1 MASVKKVAALAA
13 AGVIAL
19 LVAAGVSAAPPG
31 LGAAVFSVYSAI
43 TGIFLGLVCIVGE
56 CVRGPVDRA
65 VDITSPARFAEVFG
79 GRDFGSG
86 GPIIGKLW
94 QAMLGKPFGALKIV
108 RAAAAAAVQAS
119 TSFNGG
125 LTASSGTIL
134 LDTKANHGNADTITI
149 DDKINP
155 AITFELDKLGDGV
168 VVGNIAVDISTDTTA
183 AQVAARLKTAIDA
196 KIAAGLLALTSSIN
210 TATITLTATNLGT
223 AYNLGLSKV
232 SSSGLAVTPTAGTD
246 EVKIKIKASSVGAW
260 GNNVYADIDPAS
272 DGVAAHYNVIVDYLG
287 EKLTFKNIDTSAAN
301 VDNSL
306 AVLGDDDGNW
316 IAIEKIAN
324 GRPFN
329 SARAAL
335 GATVAGSDG
344 SIADTDFTATGRAL
358 DVAGAVKG
366 VGSTFVAERM
376 SATLKGKLLT
386 LASAASDRIYL
397 MCSDAGNTSDT
408 TVKTEAGTTYKSNR
422 VAYAHNWPYYTD
434 PENSTAIQCM
444 PTSTLASIL
453 SQTDVQINPGD
464 EDAKAYT
471 SGIVRLT
478 KESYNREDFA
488 AFKAAGVIV
497 LDKDDGFGFV
507 SGVLTDG
514 SEIADR
520 REVDFLQLSIAGA
533 LKHYVKKPN
542 TESRRVSMH
551 AVIHDFLDG
560 LQQQERV
567 VEGFEILT
575 GSVAG
580 NTATSRGQNIEKFK
594 IRVRL
599 IGHMNYLVLDTEI
612 GTTVQI
618 TARAA

>member
-1 MASVKKVAALAA
+1 MASVFFTTNPAEYTRLE
-13 AGVIAL
+13 GL
-19 LVAAGVSAAPPG
+19 YVSERKPP
-31 LGAAVFSVYSAI
+31 AAI
-43 TGIFLGLVCIVGE
+43 TGIFLGIVCIVGE

-65 VDITSPARFAEVFG
+65 IEITSPSRFAEVFG

-86 GPIIGKLW
+86 GPIIGKIW
-94 QAMLGKPFGALKIV
+94 QSMIGKPFGALRII

-119 TSFNGG
+119 TSFLGG

-134 LDTKANHGNADTITI
+134 LDTKTNHGNADTITV
-149 DDKINP
+149 DDKVNP

-168 VVGNIAVDISTDTTA
+168 IGGNIQVDISTDTSA
-183 AQVAARLKTAIDA
+183 AQVAARLKTAIDV
-196 KIAAGLLALTSSIN
+196 KIAAGLLAVTSAIN

-232 SSSGLAVTPTAGTD
+232 SSSSLAVTPSAGTD

-260 GNNVYADIDPAS
+260 GNNVFADVDPAS

-287 EKLTFKNIDTSAAN
+287 EKITYKNIDTSAAN

-316 IAIEKIAN
+316 IVIEKIAN

-344 SIADTDFTATGRAL
+344 TVADTDFAATARAL
-358 DVAGAVKG
+358 DVSAACKG
-366 VGSTFVAERM
+366 VGVVYVAERM
-376 SATLKGKLLT
+376 SASIKAKLLI
-386 LASAASDRIYL
+386 LQSAASDRL
-397 MCSDAGNTSDT
+397 FLACSDAGNTSDS
-408 TVKTEAGTTYKSNR
+408 TVKTEAGTTYKGAR
-422 VAYAHNWPYYTD
+422 LAYAHNWPYYTD
-434 PENSTAIQCM
+434 PETQTAIQCM

-464 EDAKAYT
+464 EDAKVYT

-478 KESYNREDFA
+478 KENYAREDFA
-488 AFKAAGVIV
+488 SFKAAGVCT
-497 LDKDDGFGFV
+497 LDRDDGFGFV
-507 SGVLTDG
+507 SGILSDG

-520 REVDFLQLSIAGA
+520 REIDFLQLSIAGA
-533 LKHYVKKPN
+533 LKHYCKKPN
-542 TESRRVSMH
+542 TESRRAAMAGV
-551 AVIHDFLDG
+551 VHDFLDE
-560 LQQQERV
+560 LQTQERV
-567 VEGFEILT
+567 VEAFQILT
-575 GSVAG
+575 GDAAG
-580 NTATSRGQNIEKFK
+580 NTKTSRGQNIEKFK

-612 GTTVQI
+612 GTTVKI
-618 TARAA
+618 TAAAA